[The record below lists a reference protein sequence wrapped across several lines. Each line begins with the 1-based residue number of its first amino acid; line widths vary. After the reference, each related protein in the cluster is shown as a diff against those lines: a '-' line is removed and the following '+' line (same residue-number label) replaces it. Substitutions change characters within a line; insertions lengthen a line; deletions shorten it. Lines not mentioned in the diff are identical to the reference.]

1 MTGEHVAVVLD
12 TDVVLDGAHNNAA
25 QKTGTAD
32 QHANCRQISSAK
44 RREIGADQ
52 AGVGVGDGGG
62 HAANQ
67 TFPRLVGTDSWGRR
81 VRRVGYD
88 RTIQFTGLPDHVLPT
103 ALTYASIAH
112 PKIVT
117 SEQQRLQLDPV
128 TGSNPP
134 SNNRVLIKVALSVI
148 SGLAG

>member
-1 MTGEHVAVVLD
+1 MTGEHVALVLD
-12 TDVVLDGAHNNAA
+12 TDVVLDGAHNNVA

-32 QHANCRQISSAK
+32 QHANCRRMSSAK
-44 RREIGADQ
+44 RREVGADQ
-52 AGVGVGDGGG
+52 AGVGDGGG

-67 TFPRLVGTDSWGRR
+67 TFPRLVGTNNWRHR

-88 RTIQFTGLPDHVLPT
+88 RTIPFTGPPGHVLPT
-103 ALTYASIAH
+103 ALTYTSIAH
-112 PKIVT
+112 PKTVT
-117 SEQQRLQLDPV
+117 SEQQRLQLDSV

-148 SGLAG
+148 SGLVG